1 MKISTRFT
9 GPFQPGY
16 CEPMEPIDAGK
27 IFKAY
32 DIRGIYGTELS
43 EDLAYRIGRAVTIFT
58 EAKKILI
65 GRDMRLSSVPLCDAL
80 VRGVREQ
87 GAEVLDIGL
96 CSTPLFYWATQKFK
110 AGVMVTASHNPSQ
123 YNGFKICKDGAQP
136 VGKESGMDQ
145 IKELVLQQR
154 YPDNRQQGAYAA
166 ESVLDAYLKFN
177 LTFLKVDK
185 LFKIVVD
192 AGNRMGG
199 LTYGQMM
206 GVIPKNIQI
215 VPMFFDL
222 DGRFPNHEANPLKV
236 ETLKQLRN
244 RVLSEKAD
252 LGVALDGDGDRIAFV
267 DNKGEYVPSDI
278 TTALIAQQVLM
289 EQPGATILYDI
300 RQSRVTPETIIAAGG
315 KPVMTR
321 VGHAFIKMAMREN
334 KAVWGGELSGH
345 FYNAEVQNCEN
356 TQIILFR
363 MLNLLSDKRQTLSE
377 LVEPLKRRYSKIA
390 EINFSIPD
398 AKAVIGRLEK
408 EYAPRALTASYL
420 DGLRIDF
427 QDWWFNVRSSNTE
440 PLLRLNM
447 EAKSPELLK
456 DKFEEL
462 KGRII
467 SVN

>member
-96 CSTPLFYWATQKFK
+96 CSTPLFYWATQKFE

-123 YNGFKICKDGAQP
+123 YNGFKICRDGAQP
-136 VGKESGMDQ
+136 VGKGSGMDEIEQ
-145 IKELVLQQR
+145 LALQKDFSAGQR
-154 YPDNRQQGAYAA
+154 HGVCAKA
-166 ESVLDAYLKFN
+166 SVLEPYLKFN
-177 LTFLKVDK
+177 LSFLKTSRH
-185 LFKIVVD
+185 FKVVVD
-192 AGNRMGG
+192 AGNGMGG
-199 LTYGQMM
+199 YTYGELMR
-206 GVIPKNIQI
+206 VIPKNIQI
-215 VPMFFDL
+215 IPMFFEL
-222 DGRFPNHEANPLKV
+222 DGTFPNHEANPLNV
-236 ETLKQLRN
+236 ETLKQLQARI
-244 RVLSEKAD
+244 LLEKAD
-252 LGVALDGDGDRIAFV
+252 FGVALDGDADRVVFV
-267 DNKGEYVPSDI
+267 DDKGAYVPSDI

-289 EQPGATILYDI
+289 EHPGAVILYDI
-300 RQSRVTPETIIAAGG
+300 RQSRVTPVTIMAAGG

-321 VGHAFIKMAMREN
+321 VGHAFIKRAMREY
-334 KAVWGGELSGH
+334 KAAWGGELSGH

-356 TQIILFR
+356 TQIIFFR
-363 MLNLLSDKRQTLSE
+363 MLNLLSDKGRALSA
-377 LVEPLKRRYSKIA
+377 LAEPLKKRYSKID
-390 EINFSIPD
+390 ETNFRISD
-398 AKAVIGRLEK
+398 ADTIIKRLER
-408 EYAPRALTASYL
+408 EYAPHALAVSHL

-427 QDWWFNVRSSNTE
+427 KAWWFNVRPSNTE

-447 EAKSPELLK
+447 EAMSPNLLQE
-456 DKFEEL
+456 KFNEL
-462 KGRII
+462 KRKIG
-467 SVN
+467 SE